1 MKKSISIGRR
11 SALIGTASIGVSL
24 LVPGAGV
31 YANDG
36 WPTRPI
42 RLVVP
47 YSPGGAL
54 DALARI
60 MAAKMSEILGQQIVV
75 ENKPGAAGNIGSAVV
90 SQAAPDGYT
99 LLCSAAGNFSIN
111 QFLYSEMPY
120 VPDRDLAGVFVMG
133 RTSHVVVTNKDL
145 PIHSLKELAQ
155 YARDNPS
162 RTNYG
167 SAGVGTIGQLGFEA
181 IKKGM
186 GFNAEHIVYRGSG
199 DVLMALLSG
208 QVQVAM
214 DVLPV
219 YLPRIVDGSVRAL
232 AVGTGERSAL
242 LPAVPTV
249 AEAGLPNFSVFT
261 WWAVGAPAATP
272 KDIVAKINTAGVKA
286 LAAPEVKEKFAALG
300 ADPVGGSVEE
310 TNKFLADETTKWR
323 RFVDQAGV
331 KL

>member
-1 MKKSISIGRR
+1 MSNSIGRR
-11 SALIGTASIGVSL
+11 SALIGTAAVGAAL
-24 LVPGAGV
+24 LAPDAAVRA
-31 YANDG
+31 ADA

-60 MAAKMSEILGQQIVV
+60 MAAKMGEILGQQLVV
-75 ENKPGAAGNIGSAVV
+75 ENKPGAAGNIGSAAV

-111 QFLYSEMPY
+111 QFLYAEMPY
-120 VPDRDLAGVFVMG
+120 VPDRDLTGVLVMG
-133 RTSHVVVTNKDL
+133 RTSHVVVANKDL

-155 YARDNPS
+155 FARDNPS
-162 RTNYG
+162 RMNYG

-208 QVQVAM
+208 QVQAAM

-219 YLPRIVDGSVRAL
+219 YLPRILDGSVRAL
-232 AVGTGERSAL
+232 AVGTAERSPL
-242 LPAVPTV
+242 LPDVPTV

-261 WWAVGAPAATP
+261 WWAGGAPAATP
-272 KDIVAKINTAGVKA
+272 KDIVAKINAAGVKA
-286 LAAPEVKEKFAALG
+286 LASPGVKEKFATLG
-300 ADPVGGSVEE
+300 AEPVGGTADE
-310 TNKFLADETTKWR
+310 TNKFLADETAKWR
-323 RFVDQAGV
+323 RFVEQAGV
-331 KL
+331 KLQ